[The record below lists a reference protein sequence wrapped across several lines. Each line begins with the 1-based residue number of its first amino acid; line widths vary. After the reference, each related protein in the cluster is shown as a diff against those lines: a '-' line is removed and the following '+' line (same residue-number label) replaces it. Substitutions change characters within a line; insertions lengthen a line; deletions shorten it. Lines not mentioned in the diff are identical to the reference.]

1 MALSEYAIPTSFSKT
16 AAKTTKGLIGLSNYV
31 LKPLYW
37 LYERRLEDALERS
50 NAALPKHIG
59 MVLDGN
65 RRFAR
70 QSGLELQLGHEM
82 GASKAEEVLEW
93 CLKLG
98 INHITMWVFSTDNKG
113 RSEEEL
119 NYLFKLFKHEAERMI
134 ANPRIHSNKVRV
146 KIIGDIA
153 DFPEDTRE
161 ALKELEEK
169 TADYDQM
176 LLNIAIGYGGREEIT
191 HAVQDLLREKL
202 DQGKQLKDVVDDLS
216 PDEIGRYLYTAGT
229 PDPDFV
235 IRTSGEIRLSGFLLW
250 QTAYS
255 EYYFCDVFWPSFRR
269 LDFLR
274 ALRNYQARDRR
285 FGK

>member
-1 MALSEYAIPTSFSKT
+1 MAISNQTFPTSFSKT
-16 AAKTTKGLIGLSNYV
+16 ATKATKGLINVSNY
-31 LKPLYW
+31 LLQPLYW
-37 LYERRLEDALERS
+37 LYERRLESALERS

-70 QSGLELQLGHEM
+70 QSGFELQLGHEM

-93 CLKLG
+93 CLELG
-98 INHITMWVFSTDNKG
+98 INHVTMWVFSTDNKG
-113 RSEEEL
+113 RSDEEL
-119 NYLFKLFKHEAERMI
+119 QYLFKLFKHEAERMI

-161 ALKELEEK
+161 ALKDLEEQ
-169 TADYDQM
+169 TAAYDQM

-191 HAVQDLLREKL
+191 HAVQKLLKEKL
-202 DQGKQLKDVVDDLS
+202 SQGEELEDVVNDLS

-274 ALRNYQARDRR
+274 ALRNYQARERR

>member
-1 MALSEYAIPTSFSKT
+1 MAISNQTFPTSFSKT
-16 AAKTTKGLIGLSNYV
+16 ATKATKGLIDVSNHL

-37 LYERRLEDALERS
+37 LYERRLENALKRS

-70 QSGLELQLGHEM
+70 KEGFELQLGHEM

-93 CLKLG
+93 CLELD

-113 RSEEEL
+113 RSDDEL
-119 NYLFKLFKHEAERMI
+119 QYLFKLFKHEAERMV

-153 DFPEDTRE
+153 DFPEDTRD
-161 ALKELEEK
+161 ALTELEEK

-176 LLNIAIGYGGREEIT
+176 LLNIAIGYGGRQEIT
-191 HAVQDLLREKL
+191 HAVQKLLK
-202 DQGKQLKDVVDDLS
+202 DKFSQGKALEDVANDLS